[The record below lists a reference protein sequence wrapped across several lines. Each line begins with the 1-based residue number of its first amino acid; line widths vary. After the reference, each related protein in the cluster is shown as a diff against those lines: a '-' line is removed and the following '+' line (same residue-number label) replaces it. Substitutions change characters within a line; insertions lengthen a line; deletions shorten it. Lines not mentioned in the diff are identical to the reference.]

1 MAVKPN
7 VEPLNKEV
15 TFEALGMIGKALI
28 TKTDLYGKI
37 TFVNRNY
44 TILTSYSKEELI
56 GKPHSIVRHPDMPE
70 AAFKEMW
77 DAIKADKVWQGYVKN
92 LRGDGKYYWVIVRI
106 EPIYENGEKVGYI
119 ALRKEPELEEIK
131 RKERDYAELKKRE
144 SKS

>member
-1 MAVKPN
+1 MAAKPN
-7 VEPLNKEV
+7 VEPLNEEV
-15 TFEALGMIGKALI
+15 TFEDLGMIGKPLI
-28 TKTDLYGKI
+28 TKTDLHGKI

-44 TILTSYSKEELI
+44 TILTSYSKDELI
-56 GKPHSIVRHPDMPE
+56 GKPHSIVRHPDMP
-70 AAFKEMW
+70 AVAFKEMW
-77 DAIKADKVWQGYVKN
+77 DTIDADKVWQGYVKN
-92 LRGDGKYYWVIVRI
+92 LRGDGKYYWVVVRI